1 VKLFLKAYID
11 DTLIFSK
18 VLEDHLTHLH
28 YVFSILTFNN
38 VTLNPKKS
46 FISFPNIKLLRQYVD
61 SLGFTTYNEKLKAI
75 TSLSFPATTA
85 TLKTYLGI
93 TSYLRNYVQA
103 YGKVVK
109 PLL

>member
-18 VLEDHLTHLH
+18 VLEDHLAHLH

-38 VTLNPKKS
+38 VTLNLKKS
-46 FISFPNIKLLRQYVD
+46 FISFPNTKLLRQYVD
-61 SLGFTTYNEKLKAI
+61 SLGLTTYNKKLKAI
-75 TSLSFPATTA
+75 TLLSFPATTA

-93 TSYLRNYVQA
+93 TSYLRNYV
-103 YGKVVK
+103 
-109 PLL
+109 